1 MIFSN
6 LVEYKSLS
14 SNRQM
19 HDLYTKFIK
28 IIGSSAFRVDKLRKV
43 FVSADDNKTLVT
55 DGHERKAILLVTHDV
70 PVDWI
75 AEYRGQQRH
84 ADEVK

>member
-1 MIFSN
+1 MSKCKLIIWQLSN
-6 LVEYKSLS
+6 YKQVS
-14 SNRQM
+14 
-19 HDLYTKFIK
+19 
-28 IIGSSAFRVDKLRKV
+28 GSSAFRVDKLRKV

-55 DGHERKAILLVTHDV
+55 DGHERKDILLVTHDV